1 VHVAVGWFHT
11 AKIVDQRC
19 SFVCS
24 EKCISP
30 YETATHIGVL
40 FAWPATHGMVVRGFV
55 DVSPLVDRTTTPGRF
70 LLDQRTGDFDEFMLT
85 MADA

>member
-11 AKIVDQRC
+11 AKILDQRC
-19 SFVCS
+19 YFCLFG
-24 EKCISP
+24 KRYLP
-30 YETATHIGVL
+30 YDTATHIGVL
-40 FAWPATHGMVVRGFV
+40 FAWPATHGMVVPGFV

-70 LLDQRTGDFDEFMLT
+70 LLDQRTGDFDEFTLT